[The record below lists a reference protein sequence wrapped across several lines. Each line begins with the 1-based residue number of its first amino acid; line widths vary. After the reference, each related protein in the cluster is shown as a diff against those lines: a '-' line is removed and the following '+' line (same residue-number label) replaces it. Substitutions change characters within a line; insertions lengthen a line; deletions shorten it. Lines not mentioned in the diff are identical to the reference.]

1 MQVDEICNE
10 PPAPDPPRTPPRKE
24 AGANEFPSE
33 INDDAEENE
42 ASEDDDEDESA
53 SVGSGKRRRVR
64 RKWTVIGDW
73 DAGHYIPSE
82 LDANILR
89 VATERM
95 EESGLVEWPST
106 RVKPT
111 RSIGLWCLGKS
122 YLKDMGQ
129 TSVETYYCPL
139 SNRTKCPVQIRV
151 TRSLTA
157 VVLETSG
164 GAHSQAL
171 CHANDQSK
179 KLNYKQRIAVA
190 KVVKVNPKA
199 TPTDVRRA
207 LHHLSPS
214 GKITAEHLRSV
225 RSVVKIQKKITMSVL
240 AGGAEV
246 DNTFASIAAFGS
258 GIWFGDILRRHNDVA
273 DDYHFDDP
281 HKVFCIG
288 NVAPEAAGE
297 EIFLNLA
304 NMWGI
309 LNLARAH
316 ESGWKVCMSGDGTGR
331 LCSKQITLI
340 SLGVNSIPAKFNT
353 LNYCIGPV
361 ENMDMF
367 SQSWDGVKRTFL
379 AVMRTWRCCSMAYN
393 HCKTCPL
400 VTHFRTVK
408 AVKEAVQAERLIH
421 SAKSDNTDL
430 FRNFARSIGA
440 VALQDE
446 CHGHGEPYF
455 QYALAVF

>member
-139 SNRTKCPVQIRV
+139 SNCTKCPVQIRV

-164 GAHSQAL
+164 GVHSQAL
-171 CHANDQSK
+171 CHAHDQSK

-190 KVVKVNPKA
+190 KVV
-199 TPTDVRRA
+199 
-207 LHHLSPS
+207 
-214 GKITAEHLRSV
+214 
-225 RSVVKIQKKITMSVL
+225 
-240 AGGAEV
+240 
-246 DNTFASIAAFGS
+246 
-258 GIWFGDILRRHNDVA
+258 
-273 DDYHFDDP
+273 
-281 HKVFCIG
+281 
-288 NVAPEAAGE
+288 
-297 EIFLNLA
+297 
-304 NMWGI
+304 
-309 LNLARAH
+309 
-316 ESGWKVCMSGDGTGR
+316 
-331 LCSKQITLI
+331 
-340 SLGVNSIPAKFNT
+340 
-353 LNYCIGPV
+353 
-361 ENMDMF
+361 
-367 SQSWDGVKRTFL
+367 
-379 AVMRTWRCCSMAYN
+379 
-393 HCKTCPL
+393 
-400 VTHFRTVK
+400 
-408 AVKEAVQAERLIH
+408 
-421 SAKSDNTDL
+421 
-430 FRNFARSIGA
+430 
-440 VALQDE
+440 
-446 CHGHGEPYF
+446 
-455 QYALAVF
+455 